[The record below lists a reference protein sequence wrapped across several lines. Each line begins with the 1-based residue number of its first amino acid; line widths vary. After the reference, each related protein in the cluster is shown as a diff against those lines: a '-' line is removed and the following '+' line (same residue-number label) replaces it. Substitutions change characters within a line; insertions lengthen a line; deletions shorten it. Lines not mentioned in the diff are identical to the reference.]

1 MDFFLSQAIPQVR
14 SGVDAD
20 DTVTSWFPEGEAL
33 EISERSS
40 PGGRQTLSP
49 PPAPED
55 PTGVS
60 GAGVHDS
67 CRLLGLQTPPPR
79 ELLLV
84 APPTKHV
91 ILGLPDFFLMT

>member
-40 PGGRQTLSP
+40 PGGRRTLSP
-49 PPAPED
+49 LTR
-55 PTGVS
+55 TG
-60 GAGVHDS
+60 GPYRGQWGW
-67 CRLLGLQTPPPR
+67 RPR
-79 ELLLV
+79 
-84 APPTKHV
+84 
-91 ILGLPDFFLMT
+91 

>member
-40 PGGRQTLSP
+40 PGGRQTLGGG
-49 PPAPED
+49 
-55 PTGVS
+55 TCFGK
-60 GAGVHDS
+60 G
-67 CRLLGLQTPPPR
+67 
-79 ELLLV
+79 
-84 APPTKHV
+84 
-91 ILGLPDFFLMT
+91 

>member
-40 PGGRQTLSP
+40 PGGRRTLSHHHPHRRTLQGSVGLASTIAAAFWVCRHPRPGSCSWWPLP
-49 PPAPED
+49 PNM
-55 PTGVS
+55 S
-60 GAGVHDS
+60 S
-67 CRLLGLQTPPPR
+67 
-79 ELLLV
+79 LV
-84 APPTKHV
+84 
-91 ILGLPDFFLMT
+91 FLTFS